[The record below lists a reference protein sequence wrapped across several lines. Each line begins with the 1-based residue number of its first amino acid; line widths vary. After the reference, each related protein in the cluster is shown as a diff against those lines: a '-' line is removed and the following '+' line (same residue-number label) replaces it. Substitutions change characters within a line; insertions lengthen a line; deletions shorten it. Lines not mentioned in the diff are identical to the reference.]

1 MWKGSFRTVS
11 SESPETMRKLCLST
25 KFTHQEFRWSY
36 GVLRSVI
43 SHTVLRLRGAYL
55 FNVSVQNLQNINYPF
70 SSEEIDW
77 VSTLTLREFMQVS
90 FENFM
95 LSLWNSTLDFSSRNC
110 ILKAVNM
117 NIWKSDSDVSII
129 NDF

>member
-1 MWKGSFRTVS
+1 M
-11 SESPETMRKLCLST
+11 
-25 KFTHQEFRWSY
+25 
-36 GVLRSVI
+36 
-43 SHTVLRLRGAYL
+43 
-55 FNVSVQNLQNINYPF
+55 QNLQKINYPF

-77 VSTLTLREFMQVS
+77 VPTLTLREFMQVS

-95 LSLWNSTLDFSSRNC
+95 LSLWNSTLDFSSRNY

-129 NDF
+129 NEF